1 LGVHK
6 GCQFNTGWF
15 DNSDQWVMERKD
27 VNYFHFTVFEY
38 VNSERHVKFKILAST
53 PHIFLVRMPEF
64 DYVKSEVKAC
74 VEYDLDQLLCFLL
87 AYDKKQ
93 CHEFMKQLYRHSGV
107 DDEKIVKKFSE
118 IPIFEEFYGEKEI

>member
-1 LGVHK
+1 
-6 GCQFNTGWF
+6 
-15 DNSDQWVMERKD
+15 M
-27 VNYFHFTVFEY
+27 
-38 VNSERHVKFKILAST
+38 
-53 PHIFLVRMPEF
+53 
-64 DYVKSEVKAC
+64 
-74 VEYDLDQLLCFLL
+74 DQLLCFLL